1 MNIIEQKLV
10 DVIKGRQIVYWG
22 AGRKCQNILQRF
34 KKLEPDFI
42 IDKYC
47 QEKLVWGK
55 MVKHPDEITDWS
67 NIYVIIT
74 CLQYKEIEQE
84 LKSYGLEEKINF
96 ENFRDFFDFDNL
108 TILKGIESV
117 RNKVNANP
125 DLKSRILIQ
134 GHVWDNRNSKVLAH
148 FYSQYVKDKGENNYV
163 LLARLGGELSE
174 EEAIDEVGFEVI
186 DKPTICNWN
195 GRAPEQ
201 LNWNWIVNNPEL
213 TNEECQWIDGLES
226 IKLGDNG
233 KELETRKVTE
243 SIYYYYREIINLLEP
258 KGIVIWGG
266 WQREAY
272 ILEHFAKKYNVPY
285 GFMEHGW
292 IPGTVQFDKGGIA
305 GQSEYARNPSVM
317 ENRSTHISSEEVR
330 RICKFVTDL
339 KLDSGNL
346 AEPEAE
352 EEILDSIDDN
362 KKTIFLVGMDDYS
375 MAMNPASDYW
385 KQYVSCVVDSTQ
397 QAFELLEKECIKNN
411 WNLIYKPHPCRARV
425 NLNDQ
430 TTDDQKQHAYIFY
443 KMPVDRLIE
452 KADVVVSISSA
463 VEYKALMYGKPLVQ
477 MGKSS
482 LTGQGCSYEIILTA
496 EVGTKMIEAV
506 NLGMTELQKEN
517 FEIFVAKLLDN
528 YLWDDLSER
537 PLRYGRAIEMD
548 FFKDKHGL

>member
-1 MNIIEQKLV
+1 MKIVEQKLM
-10 DVIKGRQIVYWG
+10 DAISGRQIAYWG
-22 AGRKCQNILQRF
+22 VGKVCQKILQSYEEF
-34 KKLEPDFI
+34 KPDFF

-47 QEKLVWGK
+47 REKAMCGK
-55 MVKHPDEITDWS
+55 MIKHPSEITDWS

-74 CLQYKEIEQE
+74 CLQYEEIGQE
-84 LKSYGLEEKINF
+84 LKSYGLKETI
-96 ENFRDFFDFDNL
+96 DFDSFRALLGYDNL
-108 TILKGIESV
+108 NVLKGIDNV

-125 DLKSRILIQ
+125 DLKSRILIM
-134 GHVWDNRNSKVLAH
+134 GHVWDNRNPKVLAH
-148 FYSQYVKDKGENNYV
+148 FYSQYVKDKGENGYV
-163 LLARLGGELSE
+163 LLARLGGEMSE
-174 EEAIDEVGFEVI
+174 EEAISEVGFEVI
-186 DKPTICNWN
+186 DKPTICNWS
-195 GRAPEQ
+195 GHAPEQ
-201 LNWNWIVNNPEL
+201 LRWGIANNPEL
-213 TNEECQWIDGLES
+213 TNEECQWIDVLES

-272 ILEHFAKKYNVPY
+272 ILKHLAEKNNIPY

-292 IPGTVQFDKGGIA
+292 VPGTIQFDKGGIA
-305 GQSEYARNPSVM
+305 GQSEYVRKPDVM
-317 ENRSTHISSEEVR
+317 EKISTHISSEDVR
-330 RICKFVTDL
+330 RICKFAIDL
-339 KLDSGNL
+339 KLDTSNFT
-346 AEPEAE
+346 ESEVE

-362 KKTIFLVGMDDYS
+362 IKTIFLVGMDDYN

-385 KQYVSCVVDSTQ
+385 RRYVSSVVDSTQ

-411 WNLIYKPHPCRARV
+411 WNLIYKPHPCRD

-443 KMPVDRLIE
+443 KLSVDRLIE

-482 LTGQGCSYEIILTA
+482 LTGQGCSYEIVSTT
-496 EVGTKMIEAV
+496 EVGTKMKEAV

-517 FEIFVAKLLDN
+517 FEVFVAKLLDN

-537 PLRYGRAIEMD
+537 SLRYGRTIQKD
-548 FFKDKHGL
+548 FFEDKHRL

>member
-1 MNIIEQKLV
+1 MKNTERKLV

-22 AGRKCQNILQRF
+22 AGRICQNILQHH
-34 KKLEPDFI
+34 KKFEPDFF

-47 QEKLVWGK
+47 QEKVMCGK

-74 CLQYKEIEQE
+74 CLQYLEIGQE
-84 LKSYGLEEKINF
+84 LRSYGLEEKKDFN
-96 ENFRDFFDFDNL
+96 NFRDFFNYDNL
-108 TILKGIESV
+108 TIIKGIDNV

-125 DLKSRILIQ
+125 DLKSRILIM
-134 GHVWDNRNSKVLAH
+134 GHVWDNRNPKVLAY
-148 FYSQYVKDKGENNYV
+148 FYSQYVKDKGENDFV
-163 LLARLGGELSE
+163 LLARLGEDLSE

-186 DKPTICNWN
+186 AKPTICNWS
-195 GRAPEQ
+195 GHAPEQ
-201 LNWNWIVNNPEL
+201 LNWRGLVSNPEL
-213 TNEECQWIDGLES
+213 TNEECQWIDVLES
-226 IKLGDNG
+226 IKLGDDG

-272 ILEHFAKKYNVPY
+272 ILKHFAEKNNVPY

-292 IPGTVQFDKGGIA
+292 VPGTVQFDKGGIA
-305 GQSEYARNPSVM
+305 GQSEYVRNPDAM

-330 RICKFVTDL
+330 HICKFVTDL
-339 KLDSGNL
+339 KLDTGNL
-346 AEPEAE
+346 VESEAE
-352 EEILDSIDDN
+352 EEILDSIDEN
-362 KKTIFLVGMDDYS
+362 KKTIFLVGMDDYN

-385 KQYVSCVVDSTQ
+385 KRYVSSVVDSTQ

-411 WNLIYKPHPCRARV
+411 WNLIYKPHPCRA

-430 TTDDQKQHAYIFY
+430 TTDEQKQHAYIFY

-482 LTGQGCSYEIILTA
+482 LTGQRCSYEIVSTA
-496 EVGTKMIEAV
+496 EVGTKMNEAV
-506 NLGMTELQKEN
+506 NWGMTELQKEN
-517 FEIFVAKLLDN
+517 FEVFVAKLLDN

-537 PLRYGRAIEMD
+537 PLRYGRTIEMD
-548 FFKDKHGL
+548 FFEGKHGL